1 MARDRGAEEEAT
13 SEWIAGSRPGAFR
26 VLEPTP
32 FRPRVAL
39 VMDATSGWLF
49 GIEALPQDSG
59 SADVAEAIVKVMHG
73 SSTARESAGLP
84 RTLRVEDPVLADA
97 LRSRLSPEVTI
108 RVAPTPELDAVMGSL
123 ARHLE
128 RGEDRHSDLEADRVT
143 PETIRRFFEAAA
155 AVYRFSPWRIVQGE
169 SQVLRLDAPAF
180 GVENACL
187 SVIGGLD
194 EHYGVL
200 VFESVD
206 DFSNTAMA
214 EAEGV
219 AGGQSASVPVLSI
232 NFGGRKELPRGLA
245 RETKRHAWP
254 VAGPRAYPW
263 ILAVDVDG
271 LSRPTTERDYAYATA
286 LLEALAV
293 FLGEHAAVFE
303 EEPASPIART
313 VVLDGLP
320 DAPSVTLTAPHPE
333 ADWDWLDGDP
343 VQAARW
349 AEADDLADRFVA
361 DQVRNGRSSEW
372 LRSAQVLVED
382 LFRFKVDTADEASV
396 GWTAKQVEEFLLDYF
411 PSLAVIP
418 PEDVQGVP
426 EQLEAF
432 FVWLADQGY
441 ESPPAVRDIRARI
454 ARKRSAFLER
464 ALHPAPA
471 SPRSLGLEIR
481 KSGIDTSDEA
491 ALAAFIS
498 KWSADVE
505 AASAAPPA
513 RTSKRWTWTP
523 GSPAPDPAAACPCGS
538 GVRYRKCCM
547 PR

>member
-1 MARDRGAEEEAT
+1 
-13 SEWIAGSRPGAFR
+13 
-26 VLEPTP
+26 
-32 FRPRVAL
+32 
-39 VMDATSGWLF
+39 MDAMSRWLF

-59 SADVAEAIVKVMHG
+59 SDEGAEAIVKVMHG

-84 RTLRVEDPVLADA
+84 RTLRVDDPELAES
-97 LRSRLSPEVTI
+97 LRSRLGAEVTI
-108 RVAPTPELDAVMGSL
+108 RVAPTPELDAVTGSL

-128 RGEDRHSDLEADRVT
+128 RGDDRHRYLEAGHVG

-155 AVYRFSPWRIVQGE
+155 AVYRLSPWQIMQSE
-169 SQVLRLDAPAF
+169 SQVLRLDAPGF

-187 SVIGGLD
+187 SVVGGLD

-200 VFESVD
+200 IFESVD
-206 DFSNTAMA
+206 DFSDTAMA

-245 RETKRHAWP
+245 REAKRHAWP

-263 ILAVDVDG
+263 ILAVDGDG
-271 LSRPTTERDYAYATA
+271 LSRPITERDYAYATA
-286 LLEALAV
+286 LLEALAM
-293 FLGEHAAVFE
+293 FLREHAAVFE

-320 DAPSVTLTAPHPE
+320 DAPSVTLTAPHPD
-333 ADWDWLDGDP
+333 AGWDWLEGDP

-349 AEADDLADRFVA
+349 EEADALADRFVA
-361 DQVRNGRSSEW
+361 DQVRSGRSSEW
-372 LRSAQVLVED
+372 LRSAQALVED
-382 LFRFKVDTADEASV
+382 LFRFKIDTAAEAPV

-418 PEDVQGVP
+418 PEDIEGVP
-426 EQLEAF
+426 EQLDAF
-432 FVWLADQGY
+432 FAWLADEGY
-441 ESPPAVRDIRARI
+441 ENPPAVRDIRERI
-454 ARKRSAFLER
+454 ARKRSVFLER
-464 ALHPAPA
+464 ARHPTPG

-481 KSGIDTSDEA
+481 KSGIDTSDEE

-498 KWSADVE
+498 KWSADLE
-505 AASAAPPA
+505 TMSAAPPA

-523 GSPAPDPAAACPCGS
+523 GSPAPDPAAPCPCGS